1 MKARIKSTGDI
12 MPIAP
17 YARVTLDVC
26 DDRGTP
32 YEVDFEDIE
41 LINEDKVG
49 CDVDWSSFRREAAK
63 DILCALVS
71 VPNKWEEVT
80 YESFAYGAVRQADE
94 LIKQLRDG
102 KE

>member
-1 MKARIKSTGDI
+1 

-17 YARVTLDVC
+17 YAKVTLDVC

-41 LINEDKVG
+41 LLHEDTSVP
-49 CDVDWSSFRREAAK
+49 CVDWDAFRREAAK
-63 DILCALVS
+63 DVLPAIIAKKSSMCGYDEVVREAILF
-71 VPNKWEEVT
+71 T
-80 YESFAYGAVRQADE
+80 DE
-94 LIKQLRDG
+94 LIKQLRNG

>member
-1 MKARIKSTGDI
+1 

-49 CDVDWSSFRREAAK
+49 CDVDWPYFRREAAK
-63 DILCALVS
+63 DVLCAIVANNNLG
-71 VPNKWEEVT
+71 
-80 YESFAYGAVRQADE
+80 YYGDSNTRIAASAIAITDE

-102 KE
+102 KK